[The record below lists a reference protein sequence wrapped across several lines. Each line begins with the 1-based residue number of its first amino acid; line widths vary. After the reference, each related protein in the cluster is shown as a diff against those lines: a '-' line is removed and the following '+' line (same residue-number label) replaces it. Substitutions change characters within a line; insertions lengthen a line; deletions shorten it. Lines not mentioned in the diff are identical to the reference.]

1 MKEKEPADQNL
12 SPQRRI
18 LRKIGRVLDHIVYL
32 DTDDPDRGKRIDPD
46 SAYIKPDGMSGIWGN
61 G

>member
-1 MKEKEPADQNL
+1 MKEKEPSDQNL

-18 LRKIGRVLDHIVYL
+18 LRKIGRVFDYIVYL
-32 DTDDPDRGKRIDPD
+32 DPDDPNRGKQIDPD
-46 SAYIKPDGMSGIWGN
+46 SAYIKPDGVSGIWGN